1 MEALSWLQSSANC
14 DGFIFG
20 FKVGRS
26 GERREVSLFLF
37 GNDTLIFCEASS
49 DQLRYLSWIFMKR
62 QYLSRGGRLTLIKST
77 LSTLLIYFMSLLVIP
92 RKVCARLKKIQRE
105 F

>member
-26 GERREVSLFLF
+26 GERREVSLFLLA
-37 GNDTLIFCEASS
+37 NDTLIFCKASS
-49 DQLRYLSWIFMKR
+49 NQLRYFSWIFMWFEA
-62 QYLSRGGRLTLIKST
+62 LSGLKVNMDKSEIILVGGWRLWRM
-77 LSTLLIYFMSLLVIP
+77 LL
-92 RKVCARLKKIQRE
+92 R
-105 F
+105 